1 MTQQEMTFE
10 EEFFLLTANIFSC
23 RLHIMTATTVS
34 DFEYTLLGITDYT
47 KELKL
52 LCREKLA

>member
-1 MTQQEMTFE
+1 MTFE
-10 EEFFLLTANIFSC
+10 EEFFLLTANIFRC